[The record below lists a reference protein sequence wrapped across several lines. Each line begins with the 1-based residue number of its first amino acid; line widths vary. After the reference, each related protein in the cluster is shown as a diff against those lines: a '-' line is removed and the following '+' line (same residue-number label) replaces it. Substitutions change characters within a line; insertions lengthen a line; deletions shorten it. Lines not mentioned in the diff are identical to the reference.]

1 MCSLD
6 PTTNREAK
14 MQYGCD
20 QCDSLGIDGAR
31 SEGSF
36 HWVLFGILGWVYGG
50 QHFRRINSS
59 RGYCMAEG
67 DELSF
72 CEFPFTDPI
81 FYGIDLVQEY
91 VELGM
96 SGSTRKCSFADIIA
110 SIRYWVIHSITIPS
124 LFIMGWLFV
133 SKGLA
138 YDVFESPRPNDCL
151 RVGYN
156 SLGQF
161 RSKMTFYFFV
171 YPIDV

>member
-6 PTTNREAK
+6 PTTNGEAK

-20 QCDSLGIDGAR
+20 QCDSLGI
-31 SEGSF
+31 
-36 HWVLFGILGWVYGG
+36 
-50 QHFRRINSS
+50 N
-59 RGYCMAEG
+59 
-67 DELSF
+67 
-72 CEFPFTDPI
+72 
-81 FYGIDLVQEY
+81 EY

-96 SGSTRKCSFADIIA
+96 SGSTRKRSFADIIA

-138 YDVFESPRPNDCL
+138 YDVFESPRPNDCF

-171 YPIDV
+171 YPMDV